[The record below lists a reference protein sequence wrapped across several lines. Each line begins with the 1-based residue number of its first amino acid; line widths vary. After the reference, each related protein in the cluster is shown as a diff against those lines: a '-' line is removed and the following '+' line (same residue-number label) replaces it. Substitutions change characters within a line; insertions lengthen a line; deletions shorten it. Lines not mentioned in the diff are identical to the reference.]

1 MTALIM
7 CQSGLY
13 TFIHVYANICTS
25 VTKEN
30 YCRWPFYTCM
40 TYWIKNW
47 SYKTALHDCFFLY
60 LIEETMKKIL
70 VIGFVFALSVSSMN
84 NFNISFSGY
93 FKIIICY
100 IVHALNSNLKGNNSK
115 FIYKNIKVKKIYNFK
130 ISMFK
135 CIQTF

>member
-1 MTALIM
+1 MDCTRLYMFMQIFVQVYPRKIIVAGLFKHAWLIELRT
-7 CQSGLY
+7 G
-13 TFIHVYANICTS
+13 
-25 VTKEN
+25 
-30 YCRWPFYTCM
+30 P
-40 TYWIKNW
+40 IKQHN
-47 SYKTALHDCFFLY
+47 TTVFLY

-84 NFNISFSGY
+84 NFNISFSGF

-100 IVHALNSNLKGNNSK
+100 FVYALKYNLKGNNSK

>member
-1 MTALIM
+1 MSKWIV
-7 CQSGLY
+7 
-13 TFIHVYANICTS
+13 HVYTCLCKYLYKLPRKIIVAGLFKHAWLIELRTGPI
-25 VTKEN
+25 KQH
-30 YCRWPFYTCM
+30 YT
-40 TYWIKNW
+40 TV
-47 SYKTALHDCFFLY
+47 FLY

-84 NFNISFSGY
+84 NFNISFSGF

-100 IVHALNSNLKGNNSK
+100 FVHALNYNLKGNNSK

-130 ISMFK
+130 TIMFK